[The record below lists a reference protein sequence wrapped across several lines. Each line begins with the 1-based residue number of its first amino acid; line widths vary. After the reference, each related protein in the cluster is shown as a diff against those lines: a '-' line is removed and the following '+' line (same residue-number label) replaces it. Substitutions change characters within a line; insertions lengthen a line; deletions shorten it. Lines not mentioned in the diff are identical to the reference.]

1 MSRHIT
7 GSGKF
12 VDVVSGKANSNNSN
26 VGLAPGFKLSKIEQ
40 KPLTGWPLPNL
51 GGEIIPEPIP
61 NATITDPKIED
72 FINPDIPKD
81 IPIINPYIPE
91 ERIPNK
97 EAAPED
103 KEVEIP
109 EVPANPDSKPKLIR
123 YAEEY
128 LGRYW
133 FVVLAVIIYLFY
145 RKK

>member
-12 VDVVSGKANSNNSN
+12 VDVVSGKANSNQTP
-26 VGLAPGFKLSKIEQ
+26 VFKLSKIEQ
-40 KPLTGWPLPNL
+40 KPLTGWPPPNL

-61 NATITDPKIED
+61 NATITDPKPIDQGPIKPYIPE
-72 FINPDIPKD
+72 NPDIPIK
-81 IPIINPYIPE
+81 PYIPE

-133 FVVLAVIIYLFY
+133 FVVIAVIIYLFY

>member
-12 VDVVSGKANSNNSN
+12 VDAVSGKANSNNSN

-40 KPLTGWPLPNL
+40 KPLTGWPPPNL

-61 NATITDPKIED
+61 NATITDPKPIDPYIPE
-72 FINPDIPKD
+72 NPDIP
-81 IPIINPYIPE
+81 INPYIPE

-109 EVPANPDSKPKLIR
+109 EVPANPDSKPKLIQ
-123 YAEEY
+123 YAEKY

-133 FVVLAVIIYLFY
+133 FVILAVIVYLAT

>member
-12 VDVVSGKANSNNSN
+12 VDVVSGKANSNQTP
-26 VGLAPGFKLSKIEQ
+26 VFKLSKIEQ
-40 KPLTGWPLPNL
+40 KPLTGWPPPNL

-61 NATITDPKIED
+61 NATITDPEPLKPFPE
-72 FINPDIPKD
+72 NTDIP
-81 IPIINPYIPE
+81 INPYIPD

-97 EAAPED
+97 EDAPED

-133 FVVLAVIIYLFY
+133 FVILAVIIYLFY